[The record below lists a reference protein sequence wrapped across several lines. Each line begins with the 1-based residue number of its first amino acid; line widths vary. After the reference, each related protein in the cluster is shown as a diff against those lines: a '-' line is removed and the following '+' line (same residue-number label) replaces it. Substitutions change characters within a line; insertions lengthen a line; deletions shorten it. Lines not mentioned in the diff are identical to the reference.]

1 MRSSRMT
8 LAGIMAMAA
17 VAVAQAPH
25 LPPATYRNY
34 FKPTGRRFNTPEIE
48 AWNQAVEQ
56 RKAEKRARRGKW
68 K

>member
-34 FKPTGRRFNTPEIE
+34 FKPTGRRRINTQEIE
-48 AWNQAVEQ
+48 AWNQAVEE
-56 RKAEKRARRGKW
+56 RKAEKRARRGK
-68 K
+68 